1 MLFKGNK
8 TTTWA
13 WLHKGLVVILLTLFV
28 CCGRRPMPALTYY
41 EFQPVDAHAWRL
53 TDTLRFSPDTSI
65 LALSNSLSLSVRLG
79 QQFAYR
85 DLWLVCEQR
94 SDSLLQPH
102 RDTVHLILAN
112 ARGRWHTAGVVLHE
126 AEKAVRIV
134 DLDKKESPEFLVY
147 HVMREQEIQGV
158 YDVGVR
164 LEPIDY

>member
-1 MLFKGNK
+1 MRASKL
-8 TTTWA
+8 
-13 WLHKGLVVILLTLFV
+13 LCGLVLAAVIVGCQGVRLPYHHFMATN
-28 CCGRRPMPALTYY
+28 ALGWT
-41 EFQPVDAHAWRL
+41 V
-53 TDTLRFSPDTSI
+53 TDTLRFAPVTV
-65 LALSNSLSLSVRLG
+65 NSDGQYTITAGVRVDDRY
-79 QQFAYR
+79 AYR
-85 DLWLVCEQR
+85 DLWLVVEHRCPEA
-94 SDSLLQPH
+94 LQPAH